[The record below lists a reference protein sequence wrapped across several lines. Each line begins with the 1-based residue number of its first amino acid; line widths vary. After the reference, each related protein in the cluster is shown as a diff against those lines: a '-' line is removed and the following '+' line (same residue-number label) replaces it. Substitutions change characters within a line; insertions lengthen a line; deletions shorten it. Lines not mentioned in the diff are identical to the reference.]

1 MEHERVELLIDGQVT
16 VIEWLNGARV
26 DQHQI
31 SVHMMF
37 AFAFCVSSF
46 QKTVYKKKTN

>member
-37 AFAFCVSSF
+37 PFAFCVSSF
-46 QKTVYKKKTN
+46 QKTVYKKN